1 MSTDG
6 YLLLALIIYVT
17 IYNIVKIIIKSKRDP
32 KSKIMDDLDELY
44 DELGWQTSE
53 QKIKYIKEQ
62 IEVKKQILNI
72 K

>member
-17 IYNIVKIIIKSKRDP
+17 IYNIVKIIIKSKRYP